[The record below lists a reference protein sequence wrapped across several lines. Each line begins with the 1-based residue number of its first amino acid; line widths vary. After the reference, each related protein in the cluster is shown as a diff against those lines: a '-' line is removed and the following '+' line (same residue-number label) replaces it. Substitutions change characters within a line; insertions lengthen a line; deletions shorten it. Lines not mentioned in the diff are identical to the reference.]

1 MVNAYGINSGR
12 VIREPTVALSLHLT
26 PRQLDVLAL
35 LCEGLPN
42 KLIGRRLNISSAT
55 VKIHVA
61 HILHALN
68 VSSRLQAVI
77 AASSL
82 GLEFRSGDAEAMRR
96 ETVTALRYPAVLR
109 LVPDDN
115 DARCLPV
122 PGSERSLAAV
132 AG

>member
-1 MVNAYGINSGR
+1 MGNLYEMEAINVFRQPSNAL
-12 VIREPTVALSLHLT
+12 RERLT

-61 HILHALN
+61 SILHTLN
-68 VSSRLQAVI
+68 VASRLQAVI
-77 AASSL
+77 AAYSL
-82 GLEFRSGDAEAMRR
+82 SLQPRSGAGQPVRP
-96 ETVTALRYPAVLR
+96 ETVAPRRQPSLLR
-109 LVPDDN
+109 LVVGEDD
-115 DARCLPV
+115 P
-122 PGSERSLAAV
+122 PRSLMAY

>member
-1 MVNAYGINSGR
+1 MGNPYEMEAINVFRQPSAAL
-12 VIREPTVALSLHLT
+12 RERLT

-61 HILHALN
+61 SILHALN

-77 AASSL
+77 AAYSL
-82 GLEFRSGDAEAMRR
+82 GLQPGSGAAAAVRP
-96 ETVTALRYPAVLR
+96 ETVPPRRQPSLLR
-109 LVPDDN
+109 LVVGEGDPPR
-115 DARCLPV
+115 ALM
-122 PGSERSLAAV
+122 AF

>member
-1 MVNAYGINSGR
+1 MGTMHEMKATSPDR
-12 VIREPTVALSLHLT
+12 QPFTALPENLT

-61 HILHALN
+61 HILRALN

-77 AASSL
+77 ATRSPD
-82 GLEFRSGDAEAMRR
+82 LEFKPRNAQPIRR
-96 ETVTALRYPAVLR
+96 ETAVASRRPVVLR
-109 LVPDDN
+109 LLLGDDDGSHVPAAD
-115 DARCLPV
+115 
-122 PGSERSLAAV
+122 SEWSLMAAT
-132 AG
+132 G

>member
-1 MVNAYGINSGR
+1 MGLSSLFRQPSAAL
-12 VIREPTVALSLHLT
+12 RERLT
-26 PRQLDVLAL
+26 PRQLDVLEL

-61 HILHALN
+61 SILHALN

-77 AASSL
+77 VACSL
-82 GLEFRSGDAEAMRR
+82 GLELRSATPEPLQTQ
-96 ETVTALRYPAVLR
+96 TVPARNHRSVLR
-109 LVPDDN
+109 LVPEVN
-115 DARCLPV
+115 DARRTQATASDWL
-122 PGSERSLAAV
+122 LAAV

>member
-1 MVNAYGINSGR
+1 MGNLYEMEAISPFR
-12 VIREPTVALSLHLT
+12 QPTAALRERLT

-61 HILHALN
+61 HILQALN

-77 AASSL
+77 AARSL
-82 GLEFRSGDAEAMRR
+82 GLEFKSGDAEAMRR
-96 ETVTALRYPAVLR
+96 ETVNTTHYPAVLR
-109 LVPDDN
+109 LVPDD
-115 DARCLPV
+115 DARRLPV
-122 PGSERSLAAV
+122 AASERSLAAV